1 MGPKARKIIHLH
13 ELLSLIQTLL
23 TTRVSVNNNKK
34 KRAIFSLPGLSET
47 LHLLVVPPALGFPLT
62 SDSCS
67 LKNTIALHD
76 ARLLWECSSKSNTRL
91 ELKLIHLYLW

>member
-34 KRAIFSLPGLSET
+34 KGHFFS
-47 LHLLVVPPALGFPLT
+47 
-62 SDSCS
+62 
-67 LKNTIALHD
+67 
-76 ARLLWECSSKSNTRL
+76 ARPF
-91 ELKLIHLYLW
+91 